1 MKEIAE
7 VEEKREDTQFQKTN
21 LNQDEED
28 EEDSYDEEE

>member
-7 VEEKREDTQFQKTN
+7 EEEKHEDTQFKKTN

-28 EEDSYDEEE
+28 SYDEEE

>member
-28 EEDSYDEEE
+28 SYDEEE